1 MILLLESTKSHAWR
15 ACLLAC
21 FACSRAR
28 HAYVINVLVL
38 TCIGAYV
45 LGVLAMLTCFCAY
58 VLGVL
63 ACFRV
68 CVLGTLTCL
77 ASLRA
82 YVHDV
87 FACVHPC
94 LL

>member
-1 MILLLESTKSHAWR
+1 MILLLESAKWHACR

-63 ACFRV
+63 ACVRV
-68 CVLGTLTCL
+68 
-77 ASLRA
+77 
-82 YVHDV
+82 
-87 FACVHPC
+87 
-94 LL
+94 

>member
-1 MILLLESTKSHAWR
+1 MILLLESAKWHACR

-45 LGVLAMLTCFCAY
+45 LGVLLC
-58 VLGVL
+58 
-63 ACFRV
+63 
-68 CVLGTLTCL
+68 
-77 ASLRA
+77 LRA
-82 YVHDV
+82 CHAYILL
-87 FACVHPC
+87 C
-94 LL
+94 LSA